1 MLRKPGC
8 GTRAKSRAN
17 SQFCL
22 STWSAYP
29 VWWCQKGSQTLHA
42 WEMTEPV
49 SRLLVSKQS
58 VNPVFPDWPF
68 VHTFARYFILSH
80 MTNMTIVEFRR
91 IYDEWKASGLTI
103 QKYCESTG
111 FSESRFC
118 FNVYYFFACFS
129 RLFTTFLSRYK
140 YGTCLG

>member
-1 MLRKPGC
+1 
-8 GTRAKSRAN
+8 
-17 SQFCL
+17 
-22 STWSAYP
+22 
-29 VWWCQKGSQTLHA
+29 
-42 WEMTEPV
+42 
-49 SRLLVSKQS
+49 
-58 VNPVFPDWPF
+58 
-68 VHTFARYFILSH
+68 